1 MSKPELLAPAGDLE
15 KLKIA
20 LLYGADAVYIGG
32 TSFSLR
38 ARASNF
44 NIDSISEGVDFAHR
58 LGKKV
63 YVTANMIPH
72 NEDMAGLD
80 NYLKELERIGVDA
93 IIAASPYIIDRA
105 LTATKMPVHLSTQ
118 QSVTNSFLANHW
130 HDYGIER
137 VVLARELSIDEI
149 KTVSE
154 NAKVELEVFIHG
166 GMCVSYSGRCTLSNT
181 MTDRDANRGGCAHSC
196 RWHYTLSKN
205 HQQIGHKNDFRM
217 SSKDLDSVEYISDLI
232 SLGISSLKI
241 EGRMKS
247 AHYIATIVYV
257 YRMMIDDYF
266 NHSLKPLDYYR
277 EEIQKAENRETSHGF
292 FAGITTT
299 EQQLYNDDLKLPTQ
313 DFIAIGLDYDEVTK
327 IATVEQ
333 RNNFKPYSTIEII
346 SPNKL
351 PEIIEIAEITD
362 IDGNTLDTA
371 RHPLQK
377 IKFYSPI
384 PIQKYDMIRMC
395 KSCKNH

>member
-1 MSKPELLAPAGDLE
+1 MIKPELLAPAGDLE

-32 TSFSLR
+32 TAFSLR

-44 NIDSISEGVDFAHR
+44 DIEAIANGVQFAHQ

-80 NYLKELERIGVDA
+80 SYLKELESIGVDA

-105 LTATKMPVHLSTQ
+105 LRTTKVPVHLSTQ
-118 QSVTNSFLANHW
+118 QSVTNSLLANHW
-130 HDYGIER
+130 FDNGIER
-137 VVLARELSIDEI
+137 VVLARELSMDEI
-149 KTVSE
+149 KTIST
-154 NAKVELEVFIHG
+154 NSKGELEVFIHG

-196 RWHYTLSKN
+196 RWHYTLSKCN
-205 HQQIGHKNDFRM
+205 QQIGLKDEFRM
-217 SSKDLDSVEYISDLI
+217 SSKDLDSIAYISNLV
-232 SLGISSLKI
+232 SLGITSLKI

-266 NHSLKPLDYYR
+266 NQTQKPLDYYR
-277 EEIQKAENRETSHGF
+277 DEIQKAENRKTSHGF

-299 EQQLYNDDLKLPTQ
+299 EQQLYNDELTLPNQ
-313 DFIAIGLDYDEVTK
+313 DFIAIGLEYDESTK

-333 RNNFKPYSTIEII
+333 RNNFKPNSIIEII
-346 SPNKL
+346 SPGNL
-351 PEIIEIAEITD
+351 PTSIEISEIWD
-362 IDGNTLDTA
+362 IDGNLLEVA
-371 RHPLQK
+371 RHPLQR
-377 IKFYSPI
+377 IKFYSPV
-384 PIQKYDMIRMC
+384 PIHQYDMIRMY
-395 KSCKNH
+395 KPCKNH

>member
-1 MSKPELLAPAGDLE
+1 MIKPELLAPAGDLE

-44 NIDSISEGVDFAHR
+44 KLESIAKAVEFAHD

-72 NEDMAGLD
+72 NEDLAGLD
-80 NYLKELERIGVDA
+80 EYLLELENIGVDA

-105 LTATKMPVHLSTQ
+105 LSKTTLPVHLSTQ
-118 QSVTNSFLANHW
+118 QSVTNSLLANYW
-130 HDYGIER
+130 FDYGIER
-137 VVLARELSIDEI
+137 VVLAREMSIEDIKMIGDNVKGEI
-149 KTVSE
+149 
-154 NAKVELEVFIHG
+154 EVFIHG

-196 RWHYTLSKN
+196 RWHYTLHSFDN
-205 HQQIGHKNDFRM
+205 QIGQTDEFRM
-217 SSKDLDSVEYISDLI
+217 SSKDLDSIEYLTQLMDI
-232 SLGISSLKI
+232 GVSSLKI

-257 YRMMIDDYF
+257 YRMMIDDYY
-266 NHSLKPLDYYR
+266 NREMKPLEYYR
-277 EEIQKAENRETSHGF
+277 NEIQKAENRKTSHGF
-292 FAGITTT
+292 FAGITTP
-299 EQQLYNDDLKLPTQ
+299 EQQLYSDELTLPNQ
-313 DFIAIGLDYDEVTK
+313 DFIAIGLNYNHESM

-333 RNNFKPYSTIEII
+333 RNNFKANITVEII
-346 SPNKL
+346 SPGLL
-351 PEIIEIAEITD
+351 PFHIQINEIWDEE
-362 IDGNTLDTA
+362 GNLLEAA
-371 RHPLQK
+371 RHPLQR
-377 IKFYSPI
+377 IKFKTPFPI
-384 PIQKYDMIRMC
+384 KRYDMIRMV
-395 KSCKNH
+395 KS

>member
-1 MSKPELLAPAGDLE
+1 MMKPELLAPAGDLE

-32 TSFSLR
+32 NSFSLR

-44 NIDSISEGVDFAHR
+44 NLESIAEGVNFAHE

-72 NEDMAGLD
+72 NEDMFGLD
-80 NYLKELERIGVDA
+80 TYLKELEIIGVDA

-105 LTATKMPVHLSTQ
+105 LKTTKIPVHLSTQ
-118 QSVTNSFLANHW
+118 QSVTNSLLANHW
-130 HDYGIER
+130 FDYGIER

-149 KTVSE
+149 KKVSE
-154 NAKVELEVFIHG
+154 NSKVELEVFIHG

-205 HQQIGHKNDFRM
+205 LQQIGQKDDFRM
-217 SSKDLDSVEYISDLI
+217 SSKDLDSIEYLTQLI
-232 SLGISSLKI
+232 TFGISSLKI

-266 NHSLKPLDYYR
+266 NQALKPLEYYR
-277 EEIQKAENRETSHGF
+277 SEISKAENRETSHGF
-292 FAGITTT
+292 FAGMTTT
-299 EQQLYNDDLKLPTQ
+299 EQQLYNDDLKLPSQ
-313 DFIAIGLDYDEVTK
+313 DFIAIGLAYDEVSK

-333 RNNFKPYSTIEII
+333 RNNFKPFSTIEII

-351 PEIIEIAEITD
+351 PFSIEINEIFD
-362 IDGNTLDTA
+362 IDGNSLETA

-377 IKFYSPI
+377 IQFYSPV

-395 KSCKNH
+395 RPCKNL